1 MSLNKNKVALVTGAT
16 KGMGRAI
23 SFALVK
29 EGYTLLA
36 CARKQDTLEQLQNNI
51 KDVYP
56 HADVHIHVSDFSKAA
71 QIEDL
76 FNWVDISSF
85 HVDVLVNNVGLFIP
99 GYLLKES
106 PDMLAKHM
114 QVNLFTPHSLSVHF
128 GRKMRENKS
137 GHIFMITSVASRSAV
152 VTAGSYS
159 VTKYALA
166 GLTAVLRKELKDD
179 HVKVTEIIPGS
190 TLTSS
195 WEGTSIPEEEFVLP
209 EDIAQ
214 ALISALNMSI
224 GANVDEIIIKPVKVI
239 YEN

>member
-1 MSLNKNKVALVTGAT
+1 MSLNNNKVALVTGAT
-16 KGMGRAI
+16 KGMGKAI

-29 EGYTLLA
+29 EGYTLIA
-36 CARKQDTLEQLQNNI
+36 CARKQDTLEQLQNDI
-51 KDVYP
+51 KDISP
-56 HADVHIHVSDFSKAA
+56 DANVHIHACDFSNSA
-71 QIEDL
+71 QLEDL
-76 FNWVDISSF
+76 LQWVDRSSL

-99 GYLLKES
+99 GHLLEEA

-128 GRKMRENKS
+128 ARKMRENKS
-137 GHIFMITSVASRSAV
+137 GHIFMITSVASRNAV

-166 GLTAVLRKELKDD
+166 GLTAVLRKELKGD

-195 WEGTSIPEEEFVLP
+195 WKGTTIPEEEFVLP

-214 ALISALNMSI
+214 TLISALNMSA
-224 GANVDEIIIKPVKVI
+224 GANVDEIIIKPVKG
-239 YEN
+239 NL